1 MMPLLRTLRKRFGI
15 AARRVTVRTH
25 VAWYWRW
32 FGIVTVAV
40 LAVSIGW
47 ATYDSGLMFAGFP
60 QSEVDRAPA
69 ALRQTIVRQ
78 EQEIAGLRAR
88 VAQAESRLAI
98 EGATHGE
105 LVGQMKSLTEQNAAL
120 KEDLAFFQTLM
131 PAGGGESTVMINR
144 FRVHQEPLSGEY
156 RYRLLLVQS
165 GQRTKDFEGSLQFV
179 INASQNDKALMIAL
193 PREGEGDAKDYRL
206 RFRFFQ
212 RVEGTFKVAPDAIVK
227 SLQVRVFENGSKT
240 PKLAQTVSTS

>member
-1 MMPLLRTLRKRFGI
+1 MPLLRTLKQRFGI
-15 AARRVTVRTH
+15 AAPRVTVRTH

-32 FGIVTVAV
+32 FGIVTVAA

-47 ATYDSGLMFAGFP
+47 ATYDSGLTFAGFR
-60 QSEVDRAPA
+60 QSESDQ
-69 ALRQTIVRQ
+69 ALASLNQTVVRQ
-78 EQEIAGLRAR
+78 EQEIAELRAR
-88 VAQAESRLAI
+88 AAQAESRLAI
-98 EGATHGE
+98 ESATYGE
-105 LVGQMKSLTEQNAAL
+105 LAGQIKSLAEQNAAL

-131 PAGGGESTVMINR
+131 PAGGGDSAVMINR

-165 GQRTKDFEGSLQFV
+165 GRREKDFQGRLQFV
-179 INASQNDKALMIAL
+179 ISASQNDKALVMTL
-193 PREGEGDAKDYRL
+193 PKEGEANAKEYQL

-240 PKLAQTVSTS
+240 PKLAQTVSAS

>member
-1 MMPLLRTLRKRFGI
+1 MPLLRTLRKRFGI

-32 FGIVTVAV
+32 FGVVTVAV
-40 LAVSIGW
+40 LAVYIGW
-47 ATYDSGLMFAGFP
+47 ATYDPGLMSVGFP
-60 QSEVDRAPA
+60 QSEDRAPA

-78 EQEIAGLRAR
+78 EQEIAELRAR

-105 LVGQMKSLTEQNAAL
+105 LVGQMKSLAEQNAAL

-131 PAGGGESTVMINR
+131 PAGGGDSTVMINR
-144 FRVHQEPLSGEY
+144 FRVHQEPLAGEY
-156 RYRLLLVQS
+156 RYRLLLVQN
-165 GQRTKDFEGSLQFV
+165 GQRAKDFEGSLQFV
-179 INASQNDKALMIAL
+179 INASQDDKALMIAL

>member
-1 MMPLLRTLRKRFGI
+1 MPLLRTLRKRFGI
-15 AARRVTVRTH
+15 AAPRVTVRTH

-47 ATYDSGLMFAGFP
+47 ATYDSGLTFAGFR
-60 QSEVDRAPA
+60 QSESDQTLAK
-69 ALRQTIVRQ
+69 LNQTIARQ
-78 EQEIAGLRAR
+78 EQEIAELRAR
-88 VAQAESRLAI
+88 AARAERQLAI
-98 EGATHGE
+98 ESATHGE
-105 LVGQMKSLTEQNAAL
+105 LAGQLKSLADQNAAL

-131 PAGGGESTVMINR
+131 PAGGGNSTVMINR

-156 RYRLLLVQS
+156 RYRLLLVQT
-165 GQRTKDFEGSLQFV
+165 GQREKDFQGRLQFV
-179 INASQNDKALMIAL
+179 ISASQKDKALVLTL
-193 PREGEGDAKDYRL
+193 PKEGTGDAQEYQL

-227 SLQVRVFENGSKT
+227 SLQVRVFENGGKT
-240 PKLAQTVSTS
+240 PKLTQTVSAS